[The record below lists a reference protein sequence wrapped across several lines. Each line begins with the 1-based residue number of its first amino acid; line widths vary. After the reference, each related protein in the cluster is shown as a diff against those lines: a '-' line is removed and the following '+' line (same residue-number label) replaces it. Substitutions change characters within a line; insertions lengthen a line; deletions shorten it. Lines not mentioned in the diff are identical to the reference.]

1 MPSIGKAWAENSF
14 AITSFVTSGLGAW
27 ASSSA
32 QSLIQNV
39 LEVRRHSS
47 TRVTNIFRSSTKVQN
62 LRQSSFTRELKR

>member
-1 MPSIGKAWAENSF
+1 MPSIGKAWAEGSF

-27 ASSSA
+27 SSA

-47 TRVTNIFRSSTKVQN
+47 TQVTNIFRSSTKVQN